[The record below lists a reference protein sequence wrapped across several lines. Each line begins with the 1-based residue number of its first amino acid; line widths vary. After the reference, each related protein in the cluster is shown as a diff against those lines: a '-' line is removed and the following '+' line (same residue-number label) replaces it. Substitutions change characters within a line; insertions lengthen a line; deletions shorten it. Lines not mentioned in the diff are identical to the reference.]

1 MLGIIH
7 TITELNTQRNG
18 EAFSRNT
25 SYPCL
30 FQAIASCVSDPQS
43 ALECSLTFAVF
54 MFCLSLF
61 RVCLEALAPKVVW
74 VLR

>member
-54 MFCLSLF
+54 FSACL
-61 RVCLEALAPKVVW
+61 CLGFAWKPW
-74 VLR
+74 HQRWRGH